1 MINNNI
7 PNLSQD
13 KLLAV
18 KIKLL
23 SQLKSGASWF
33 YWIAGLSIINSIIY
47 IFNGKLTFVVG
58 LGITQL
64 VDGLAAGISDITD
77 PSLMPMIRTV
87 GLVLNLAIAGGFVGL
102 GVLGNKGKLWA
113 IITGMVLYGLD
124 VIILLIATD
133 WFSILFH
140 LIGLFGLFS
149 GLRAC
154 SQLAKLEERSTINPP
169 GVVGGAF

>member
-13 KLLAV
+13 KLLATR
-18 KIKLL
+18 IKLL
-23 SQLKSGASWF
+23 RQLRSGASWF

-47 IFNGKLTFVVG
+47 IFKGKLTFVVG
-58 LGITQL
+58 LGFTQL
-64 VDGLAAGISDITD
+64 IDGIAAGISEIAD
-77 PSLMPMIRTV
+77 PTLMPMIRTI
-87 GLVLNLAIAGGFVGL
+87 GLVLNIAIACGFVGF
-102 GVLGNKGKLWA
+102 GVLGNKRKSWA
-113 IITGMVLYGLD
+113 IVTGMVLYGLD
-124 VIILLIATD
+124 VIILIIATD

-140 LIGLFGLFS
+140 LIGLFGLYT

-154 SQLAKLEERSTINPP
+154 TQLSKLEVRNPLNPP